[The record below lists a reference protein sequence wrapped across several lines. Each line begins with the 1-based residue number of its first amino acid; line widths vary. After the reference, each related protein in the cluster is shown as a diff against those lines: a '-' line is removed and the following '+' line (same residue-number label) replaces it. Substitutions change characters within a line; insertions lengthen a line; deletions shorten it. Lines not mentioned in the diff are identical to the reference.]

1 MPERAAARA
10 VGEESAEVVVAA
22 VGRRAERGESRK
34 RLTVGSAWH
43 QKSERSERPDEANGE
58 TERLEGC
65 GEAPPAY
72 GRGATQ
78 AA

>member
-22 VGRRAERGESRK
+22 VGRRTERGESRK
-34 RLTVGSAWH
+34 RLMVGGARH
-43 QKSERSERPDEANGE
+43 QKSEGSERPDEANGE
-58 TERLEGC
+58 TERSDGC
-65 GEAPPAY
+65 GEAPPVY

>member
-22 VGRRAERGESRK
+22 VGRRTERGESRK
-34 RLTVGSAWH
+34 RLMVGGARH
-43 QKSERSERPDEANGE
+43 QKSERSERPDEAHGE
-58 TERLEGC
+58 TERSDGC
-65 GEAPPAY
+65 GETSPAY
-72 GRGATQ
+72 GRRATQ